1 MLYWCIIIIIIIE
14 IYFSCPSSLN
24 LVFSLRQIWK
34 HKTKPKLIFFNFHA
48 AAETWSLPIDESF
61 HIIEPN
67 YLITKKFIVR
77 FLLIGNEFSIKC
89 VECCLE
95 SVFFFFWIVAK
106 YNYKYEIPNDTRE
119 LGLWI
124 SYLTISDFSFC
135 ILTAGIL
142 LNKIPRGLWFKK
154 PVMSLHVSNNRKS
167 VRISSSCACSF
178 SLNITLLSSIL

>member
-77 FLLIGNEFSIKC
+77 FLLIGNEFSLKC

-95 SVFFFFWIVAK
+95 TVFFFFELLQNIIINMRFQMIHVSWD
-106 YNYKYEIPNDTRE
+106 YE
-119 LGLWI
+119 
-124 SYLTISDFSFC
+124 YLTW
-135 ILTAGIL
+135 
-142 LNKIPRGLWFKK
+142 R
-154 PVMSLHVSNNRKS
+154 S
-167 VRISSSCACSF
+167 VIFPFAFWLPGYC
-178 SLNITLLSSIL
+178 